1 MAQIITGSIFI
12 LVGLVVLFFT
22 VKIIATDFVTNH
34 KGIDTIADVV
44 SAKEDRDGMLN
55 VKISYTTDEGKQ
67 TDRLI
72 ETPDKSDIF
81 HKGSSITIRYN
92 PKKPFIYKI
101 TEESYKEDKTTL
113 GLSKSAWNKL
123 ISSLISAML
132 IFMGTIVLFD
142 TIL

>member
-22 VKIIATDFVTNH
+22 LKILTTEFVTH
-34 KGIDTIADVV
+34 FKGIDAIADVV

-55 VKISYTTDEGKQ
+55 VKISYNTDAGKQ

-72 ETPDKSDIF
+72 ELPESCSLF
-81 HKGSSITIRYN
+81 YKGSSITIRYN

-101 TEESYKEDKTTL
+101 TEESYKRKTTMGISKTTL
-113 GLSKSAWNKL
+113 NTIGVFL
-123 ISSLISAML
+123 IGILI
-132 IFMGTIVLFD
+132 IFMGSVVLFD
-142 TIL
+142 TL

>member
-12 LVGLVVLFFT
+12 LVGLIVLFFT
-22 VKIIATDFVTNH
+22 VKNIATDFVTNY

-44 SAKEDRDGMLN
+44 SAKEDKDGMLN
-55 VKISYTTDEGKQ
+55 VKIFYNTDEGKQ

-72 ETPDKSDIF
+72 ETPDKCDIF
-81 HKGSSITIRYN
+81 HKGSSVTIRYN

-101 TEESYKEDKTTL
+101 TEESYKDKTTL
-113 GLSKSAWNKL
+113 GLSKSAWNKFIALL
-123 ISSLISAML
+123 IGAML